1 MYFLQCSFSHTTL
14 WDPVLNFRCH
24 VAVLASCKHVQIF
37 CPQLLFLSRRT
48 ILQSSCTHPCLLPLV
63 MVYSPRWSFLL
74 PCFLLTVTT
83 SLKIFST
90 FIYPKHPILENY
102 VLRWPSSV
110 FSMSNDYN
118 VSDRIFTK
126 NNPSRF
132 QTSRDKEYVFFM
144 LSKLHYIYYSEVYPI
159 GVRQLVHYRTR
170 Q

>member
-1 MYFLQCSFSHTTL
+1 MLLCWPPVNTFRSFVHNSSFSAGEL
-14 WDPVLNFRCH
+14 FSRVLSH
-24 VAVLASCKHVQIF
+24 IH
-37 CPQLLFLSRRT
+37 
-48 ILQSSCTHPCLLPLV
+48 CLLPLV
-63 MVYSPRWSFLL
+63 MVYSPWWSFLL

-102 VLRWPSSV
+102 VLRWPSYV